1 MLILEIFLKDGWSL
15 IYPQSNPTT
24 SELVSVVS
32 PLFPAAVPDVVDSA
46 ILLAMQMVLANPS
59 QLALPS
65 LLVTVRLL
73 LILQLDVAQLS
84 LKIFATNLLIL
95 RLAPTPFA
103 TLLPGYAIPL
113 VDVPIREMIAVNQS
127 A

>member
-15 IYPQSNPTT
+15 IYPPSNPTT

-46 ILLAMQMVLANPS
+46 ILLAMGMVLANPS
-59 QLALPS
+59 LLALPS

-73 LILQLDVAQLS
+73 LMFQLDVAQLS
-84 LKIFATNLLIL
+84 PKVFATNLLIL

-103 TLLPGYAIPL
+103 TLLPEHAILL
-113 VDVPIREMIAVNQS
+113 VDVLIREMIAVNQS

>member
-1 MLILEIFLKDGWSL
+1 MLILEIFLKDGRSL

-84 LKIFATNLLIL
+84 PKVFATNLLIL
-95 RLAPTPFA
+95 LLASTPFA
-103 TLLPGYAIPL
+103 TQCPDNANPL
-113 VDVPIREMIAVNQS
+113 VHVLIRELIAVNQS